1 MPVVRQIPT
10 PVRTRASHVVPIVRR
25 RAGRTTLAAAAQTG
39 DVYDEL
45 NLLHGER
52 VLWSGE
58 PARHPVFDRADLPLI
73 PALLVLL
80 GIGLVEAWTSLSG
93 SASHRLPFVIVGLVV
108 GLYLTL
114 GRPSTAPEL
123 CGMVRPLRTA
133 S

>member
-1 MPVVRQIPT
+1 M
-10 PVRTRASHVVPIVRR
+10 
-25 RAGRTTLAAAAQTG
+25 AAAAQTG